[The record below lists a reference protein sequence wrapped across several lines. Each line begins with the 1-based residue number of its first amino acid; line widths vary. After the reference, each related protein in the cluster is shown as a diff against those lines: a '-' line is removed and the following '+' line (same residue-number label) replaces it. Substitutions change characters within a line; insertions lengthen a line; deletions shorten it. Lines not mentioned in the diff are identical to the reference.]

1 MYYDF
6 WFLGKKHIGCNFSLG
21 QFSWGVVFL
30 GAICP
35 RGNYVDDK
43 SSERQFSSRAISKE
57 ILPGSNYLWSNCP
70 GAIIQDQSSREQLS
84 WGQLSSGAIIR
95 EAIFIRSNCL
105 GGNHPGGN
113 CPGDNYL
120 EAIFLGSNCTDT
132 IYVYICI
139 INIFVY
145 MLYTY
150 IYILYIHIIIYI
162 YMKIAGWKS
171 KTEYQ
176 GLHTW
181 SSSCYFHTWIIQFTR
196 LLHTVSFT
204 HI

>member
-6 WFLGKKHIGCNFSLG
+6 WFLGKKYIGCNFSLG
-21 QFSWGVVFL
+21 QFSWGAVFL

-70 GAIIQDQSSREQLS
+70 GAIIQDQSSR
-84 WGQLSSGAIIR
+84 GAII
-95 EAIFIRSNCL
+95 L
-105 GGNHPGGN
+105 GT
-113 CPGDNYL
+113 
-120 EAIFLGSNCTDT
+120 IILGSNYPWGNFYQEQLYGHHICV
-132 IYVYICI
+132 YMYYKYICI
-139 INIFVY
+139 Y
-145 MLYTY
+145 A
-150 IYILYIHIIIYI
+150 IYIYIHIIYTYYYIYIYI